1 MARNILKSNNSIVI
15 AGQRPAF
22 TTGDRIGSDMSGAYM
37 SVVQSVGVGFSQQRQ
52 KSKQVGSKSLAIN
65 DITRMPDVDL
75 SISYY
80 YTPAMLNENMLGL
93 INDQT
98 GSSKSDFFSGYDNQD
113 QNFYIVNHQDQ
124 GSDMI
129 VNGGSEVGSLTT
141 DAEIISVGNAFLTNY
156 SLGFSVGSLPVVS
169 TSYKCSNIA
178 INQEGFSSFLSI
190 SGAINSD
197 PSGLGSDIS
206 LEPLALAGIT
216 AGSPDYSVTTSEG
229 VEIQVNYIPPE
240 QIWELEV
247 DFGGSPPSAIY
258 QSSVTNQLN
267 PNGILFSSVLAG
279 RDDISLTGSDLNV
292 ENPAINLSSGNNNNV
307 GSTNLEDAFINGFGD
322 YTGVNRFDPPL
333 CSPTEV
339 NSTLQNLQIGG
350 APISGD
356 AHLQS
361 FSFNIPINRIDLFG
375 LGSDYPYGR
384 KVQYPI
390 TSSVSVEFLVS
401 GLATGEIA
409 NLITAESG
417 YDFNIEVVDTGE
429 DFTHTFSFSDL
440 KLESSAYQM
449 NVNDQMTY
457 SLSFSHE
464 ITN

>member
-1 MARNILKSNNSIVI
+1 MARDILKSNNSIVI
-15 AGQRPAF
+15 VGQRPAF
-22 TTGDRIGSDMSGAYM
+22 TTGDRFGTDMSGACM
-37 SVVQSVGVGFSQQRQ
+37 SAVQSVSVGFSQPRQ
-52 KSKQVGSKSLAIN
+52 KSKQVGSKGLAIN
-65 DITRMPDVDL
+65 DITRSPDVDL
-75 SISYY
+75 SIDYY

-98 GSSKSDFFSGYDNQD
+98 GTAKSVFFSGYTNED
-113 QNFYIVNHQDQ
+113 QNFYIANHPDQ
-124 GSDMI
+124 GSDI
-129 VNGGSEVGSLTT
+129 ILNNDLSFKLSNANISEV
-141 DAEIISVGNAFLTNY
+141 ISIGNAFLTNY
-156 SLGFSVGSLPVVS
+156 SLGFSIGSLPVVS
-169 TSYKCSNIA
+169 TSYKCSNM
-178 INQEGFSSFLSI
+178 N
-190 SGAINSD
+190 
-197 PSGLGSDIS
+197 
-206 LEPLALAGIT
+206 
-216 AGSPDYSVTTSEG
+216 
-229 VEIQVNYIPPE
+229 VEIA
-240 QIWELEV
+240 
-247 DFGGSPPSAIY
+247 SSAEY
-258 QSSVTNQLN
+258 
-267 PNGILFSSVLAG
+267 GI
-279 RDDISLTGSDLNV
+279 
-292 ENPAINLSSGNNNNV
+292 PAINLNSGNNNNV
-307 GSTNLEDAFINGFGD
+307 GQVRLDSASISGFGD
-322 YTGVNRFDPPL
+322 YTAINRLNPPL
-333 CSPTEV
+333 CSPTKV

-361 FSFNIPINRIDLFG
+361 FSFNIPINRVDLFG

-401 GLATGEIA
+401 GLATGEIS

-417 YDFNIEVVDTGE
+417 YDFDVGIVDTGN